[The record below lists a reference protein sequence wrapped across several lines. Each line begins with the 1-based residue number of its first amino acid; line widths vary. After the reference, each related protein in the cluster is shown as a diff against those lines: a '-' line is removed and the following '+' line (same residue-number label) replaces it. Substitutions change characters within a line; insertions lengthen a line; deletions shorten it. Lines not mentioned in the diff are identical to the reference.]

1 MLGRLFRM
9 KDIRV
14 MCYQDDYKQFWNCV
28 YWLCGGTTLRLFSG
42 PMGTGRNE
50 FNPFATKINFAV
62 PSVTTL
68 NNIHSEVSRIVHPGI
83 LESILEDLAVKYPHN
98 VKEFVLAFDG
108 KGLSQGL
115 KGESLGD
122 INLWGH
128 QERNLMENSEKF
140 IVDNALFN
148 DMCDGVKNRN
158 FCTISEKG
166 KSILKTVTNRIK
178 ELRGIIADCDRT
190 ECKFSNL
197 ATNNPDN
204 VNRYLYVINAAT
216 YLSDNCQ
223 TAKKRCLYF
232 NREMCHLLGLLCGTK
247 QFICQENICN
257 LTEQSNVWLLQKT
270 LDIQDLQ
277 KYDNKNLF
285 TRKGSEE
292 HLLKYTQARVNSTNM
307 FDALGLSSLNNQGQH
322 YSNKFSMENIYS
334 GTKFESTPGALTDY
348 QWKVR

>member
-1 MLGRLFRM
+1 
-9 KDIRV
+9 
-14 MCYQDDYKQFWNCV
+14 
-28 YWLCGGTTLRLFSG
+28 
-42 PMGTGRNE
+42 
-50 FNPFATKINFAV
+50 
-62 PSVTTL
+62 
-68 NNIHSEVSRIVHPGI
+68 
-83 LESILEDLAVKYPHN
+83 
-98 VKEFVLAFDG
+98 
-108 KGLSQGL
+108 
-115 KGESLGD
+115 
-122 INLWGH
+122 
-128 QERNLMENSEKF
+128 MENSEKF

-166 KSILKTVTNRIK
+166 KSILKSVTNRIK
-178 ELRGIIADCDRT
+178 ELRGIIADCERT

-204 VNRYLYVINAAT
+204 VNRYVYVINAAT
-216 YLSDNCQ
+216 YLNDNCQ

-247 QFICQENICN
+247 QFTCQENICN
-257 LTEQSNVWLLQKT
+257 LTEQSNVWLLRKT

-277 KYDNKNLF
+277 KYNNKNLF
-285 TRKGSEE
+285 TRKESEE

-307 FDALGLSSLNNQGQH
+307 FDALGLSSLNNQRQH